1 MYSPCLQP
9 VQGDLLDKL
18 APFATELHT
27 YLAWDSERSKGD
39 LEGLQAWVLP
49 LDHKVGRRWVTRVHP
64 APHLQSTWLLLLTP
78 GLQISQETDVSC
90 SPAPVGGG
98 DSGDKSFWLSC
109 TMLAP

>member
-1 MYSPCLQP
+1 M
-9 VQGDLLDKL
+9 QGDLLDKL

-39 LEGLQAWVLP
+39 LEGLQAWVPP
-49 LDHKVGRRWVTRVHP
+49 LDHKVGRRWVTTLPPTFRAHGCYCF
-64 APHLQSTWLLLLTP
+64 TP